1 MRMKP
6 AIRKVPTKR
15 TYTFEEVFETLK
27 KEGNLPAEPYVYKVL
42 GIKAIYIPGTKTQDV
57 SIGVSK
63 NSITVGEA
71 AKPTV
76 KNIALDVLTDSWSSI
91 VGSAVEDIKGMVDS
105 VADEVQRLFGK

>member
-1 MRMKP
+1 MRIKP
-6 AIRKVPTKR
+6 ALRKITTKR

-27 KEGNLPAEPYVYKVL
+27 KEGNLPAEPYVYKLL
-42 GIKAIYIPGTKTQDV
+42 GIKAIYIPGTTTQDV

-76 KNIALDVLTDSWSSI
+76 KNIAVDVLTNSWSSVI
-91 VGSAVEDIKGMVDS
+91 GSVVEDIKGMVDA
-105 VADEVQRLFGK
+105 VADEVQRLFG